1 MKPLFETNT
10 ERYTWVN
17 FYTEFAIK
25 LLGYRNDR
33 QSLIRKVKMVFDN
46 IGMKLPTLEKDN
58 NVTDIDPFTIFGTF
72 NKGIT
77 YENRVLIINSYA
89 NEFGTLSKIPDNF
102 DGIPVLNN
110 MSATFYRFINERE
123 DDDIENIWNIFEA
136 ALAYA
141 NTHSVDNKKHFIDS
155 YNKVLNQKGIKWNL
169 TMALYWISPYEYINL
184 DSRNRWFICEHENMP
199 VEYIEQIGKLTSVPS
214 GEDYLKI
221 VEASRT
227 ILENGD
233 YRYKNFIELSYYAW
247 LVSEQVNQ
255 EIKSSEVKTRQNIG
269 HAIGDK
275 GIDTV
280 HYWLYS
286 PGSNA
291 CKWEEFYNKG
301 IMGIGWGEIGELDVF
316 TSKEEIKEKMKEC
329 YDPTLSYRN
338 DALAVWQFSKEMKQ
352 GDIVFVKKGMNMIVG
367 KGVIESDYEF
377 DDQVTD
383 TYNNIRN
390 VKWTHKG
397 EWKHPGQA
405 AMKTLTDIT
414 QYTDYVKKLNM
425 LFDDET
431 TENAEEKEI
440 IYDSYSKEDFLNEV
454 YISSDKYDTLA
465 KTLKRKKNI
474 ILQGAPGVGKTFAAK
489 RLAYSI
495 MGVRDKERV
504 KMIQFHQSYSY
515 EDFIMG
521 FRPVENGG
529 FELHKGVFYE
539 FCKKAEADDE
549 NDYFFIIDEINR
561 GNLSKIFGELFML
574 IESDKRGIELD
585 LLYSNEKFSIP
596 EKMHIIGMMNTADRS
611 LAMLDYA
618 LRRRFTFFEFEPA
631 FDNEQFREYQ
641 KLKNNTK
648 FNNLISC
655 VKELNDKISEDE
667 SLGKGFRIGHS
678 YFCTE
683 ETITDEWLS
692 SVVEFEIIP
701 LLNEYWF
708 DEPAKI
714 DEWSQKLGKCIE
726 NDSY

>member
-1 MKPLFETNT
+1 MENTNNVK
-10 ERYTWVN
+10 YSWVN

-25 LLGYRNDR
+25 LLEYRNDR
-33 QSLIRKVKMVFDN
+33 QTLIKKVKTVFDN

-58 NVTDIDPFTIFGTF
+58 NLTDIDPFTIFGTF

-89 NEFGTLSKIPDNF
+89 KEFGVLSKIPDNF

-110 MSATFYRFINERE
+110 LSATFYRFINERE
-123 DDDIENIWNIFEA
+123 DDDIENIWNVFET

-141 NTHSVDNKKHFIDS
+141 DTHSVDNKKHFIDA
-155 YNKVLNQKGIKWNL
+155 YNQVLNQKGIKWNL
-169 TMALYWISPYEYINL
+169 TMALYWINPYEYINL
-184 DSRNRWFICEHENMP
+184 DSRNRWFICKYEIMP
-199 VEYIEQIGKLTSVPS
+199 ADYIKQIGKLTTVPN
-214 GEDYLKI
+214 GEDYLKF
-221 VEASRT
+221 VESSRR

-233 YRYKNFIELSYYAW
+233 CEYKNFIELSYYAW

-269 HAIGDK
+269 QAIGDK
-275 GIDTV
+275 GLNTV

-286 PGSNA
+286 PGNNA

-338 DALAVWQFSKEMKQ
+338 DALAVWQFSKEMKP
-352 GDIVFVKKGMNMIVG
+352 GDIVFVKKGMNMIIG
-367 KGVIESDYEF
+367 KGIIESDYEF
-377 DDQVTD
+377 DDRVTD
-383 TYNNIRN
+383 TFNNIRK
-390 VKWTHKG
+390 VKWVNKG
-397 EWKHPGQA
+397 EWKHPRQA
-405 AMKTLTDIT
+405 SMKTLTDIT
-414 QYTDYVKKLNM
+414 QHTDYIKKLNA
-425 LFDDET
+425 LFEYEAT
-431 TENAEEKEI
+431 VNIEEKEI
-440 IYDSYSKEDFLNEV
+440 IYDSYSKEDFLKEV
-454 YISSDKYDTLA
+454 YISSKKYDTLA
-465 KTLKRKKNI
+465 KNLKRKKNI

-521 FRPVENGG
+521 FRPIENGG

-539 FCKKAEADDE
+539 FCKKAELDDE
-549 NDYFFIIDEINR
+549 NDYFFIVDEINR

-574 IESDKRGIELD
+574 IEADKRGIELD
-585 LLYSNEKFSIP
+585 LLYSNERFSIP
-596 EKMHIIGMMNTADRS
+596 KNLYIIGMMNTADRS

-618 LRRRFTFFEFEPA
+618 LRRRFAFFEFEPA
-631 FDNEQFREYQ
+631 FENEQFKKYQ
-641 KLKNNTK
+641 ETQDNEK
-648 FNNLISC
+648 FNKVIKC
-655 VKELNDKISEDE
+655 VVALNDVISKDE

-683 ETITDEWLS
+683 EQITDEWLYS
-692 SVVEFEIIP
+692 IVELEIIP

-708 DEPAKI
+708 DEPTKI
-714 DEWSQKLGKCIE
+714 VDWSQKLKESIK
-726 NDSY
+726 NDTH